1 MLKFVL
7 KRILMLIPVMAGVII
22 IVFTMLYITPGDAA
36 EQILGSEATE
46 EQLDA
51 LREELGLN
59 DPYLVRLGNF
69 FKNLVLH
76 LDFGT
81 CWVTRQ
87 PVLDLI
93 LERFPYTLRLATLS
107 ITISLTMGLV
117 LGIISAIK
125 PYGIFDNISMSL
137 ALVGVS
143 MPNFWQGLLL
153 MLLFSLKLGWLPA
166 TGVDTWD
173 AYILPAVTV
182 GTSCCAVIARLTRSS
197 MLDVINSDYVTT
209 ARAKG
214 QKESIVILKHCLK
227 NALIPIITAA
237 GIQFGAMLGGSLL
250 TETVFAVPGIGLLL
264 TNAVKA
270 RNYPVVQG
278 GVLFVALVFSFVN
291 LAVDL
296 LYALVDPRVKSNYT

>member
-1 MLKFVL
+1 MIKFVL
-7 KRILMLIPVMAGVII
+7 KRLLMLIPVMAGVVI

-36 EQILGSEATE
+36 EQILGTEATE
-46 EQLDA
+46 EELDA

-59 DPYLVRLGNF
+59 DPYLVRLGDF

-76 LDFGT
+76 FDFGT

-93 LERFPYTLRLATLS
+93 LERFPYTVRLALLS
-107 ITISLTMGLV
+107 IAISLSMGLV

-125 PYGIFDNISMSL
+125 PYGIFDNFSML
-137 ALVGVS
+137 FALVGVS
-143 MPNFWQGLLL
+143 MPDFWQGLLT
-153 MLLFSLKLGWLPA
+153 MLVFALYLDWFPA
-166 TGVDTWD
+166 TGVESWKS
-173 AYILPAVTV
+173 YVLPAVTI
-182 GTSCCAVIARLTRSS
+182 GTSCCAVITRLTRSS

-214 QKESIVILKHCLK
+214 QKESIVICKHCLK

-237 GIQFGAMLGGSLL
+237 GIQFGGMLGGSIL
-250 TETVFAVPGIGLLL
+250 TETVFAIPGIGLML

-278 GVLFVALVFSFVN
+278 GVLFVALIFSFVN

-296 LYALVDPRVKSNYT
+296 LYALVDPRIRTNYT

>member
-1 MLKFVL
+1 MLKYIL
-7 KRILMLIPVMAGVII
+7 KRILMLIPVMIGVIV
-22 IVFTMLYITPGDAA
+22 IVFTMLYITPGDVA
-36 EQILGSEATE
+36 EMILGAEASEAE
-46 EQLDA
+46 LDA
-51 LREELGLN
+51 LREELGLK
-59 DPYLVRLGNF
+59 DPYLVRLGSF
-69 FKNLVLH
+69 FKNLIFQQA
-76 LDFGT
+76 FGT

-93 LERFPYTLRLATLS
+93 LERFPYTLYLASLS
-107 ITISLTMGLV
+107 ILISLSMGLA

-125 PYGIFDNISMSL
+125 PYGLFDNISMSL

-153 MLLFSLKLGWLPA
+153 MLLFALKLGWFPT
-166 TGVDTWD
+166 TGVESWRS
-173 AYILPAVTV
+173 YILPAVTI

-197 MLDVINSDYVTT
+197 MLDVINSDYVVT

-214 QKESIVILKHCLK
+214 QKENIVILRHCLK
-227 NALIPIITAA
+227 NALIPIITAV
-237 GIQFGAMLGGSLL
+237 GIQFGGMLGGSLL

-264 TNAVKA
+264 TNAIKA

-278 GVLFVALVFSFVN
+278 GVLFVALIFSVVN

-296 LYALVDPRVKSNYT
+296 LYALADPRIKSNYV

>member
-1 MLKFVL
+1 
-7 KRILMLIPVMAGVII
+7 
-22 IVFTMLYITPGDAA
+22 MLYITPGDAA
-36 EQILGSEATE
+36 EMILGSEATE
-46 EQLDA
+46 EELDA
-51 LREELGLN
+51 LRDELGLN
-59 DPYLVRLGNF
+59 DPYLVRLGSF
-69 FKNLVLH
+69 FKNLIVH
-76 LDFGT
+76 QDFGT

-87 PVLDLI
+87 PVLNLI
-93 LERFPYTLRLATLS
+93 LERFPYTLRLASLS
-107 ITISLTMGLV
+107 ILISLSMGLI
-117 LGIISAIK
+117 LGIVSAIR
-125 PYGIFDNISMSL
+125 PYGLFDNISMSL

-153 MLLFSLKLGWLPA
+153 MLLFALKLGWLPA
-166 TGVDTWD
+166 TGVATWD
-173 AYILPAVTV
+173 AYILPAVTI

-197 MLDVINSDYVTT
+197 MLDVINSDYITT

-214 QKESIVILKHCLK
+214 QRESTVILKHCLK

-291 LAVDL
+291 LVVDL